1 MPSLHHRPCHLC
13 PASCGLTLEVEGDQL
28 LSVKNDPADPFSQGY
43 CCPKG
48 LAIGELHD
56 DPDRLRRPLVRKGG
70 VLVEVSWE
78 EACRA
83 AAEGLAGVVKRH
95 GKHGLATY
103 IGNPTVHHFGA
114 LLGSELWRQLLP
126 TKNRYTAN
134 SQDVNPHLLVNF
146 LTFGMQMAQPVP
158 DLDRVRFL
166 LVVGANPVVSNGS
179 LMTAP
184 GMPSRLREIQGR
196 GGKVVVL
203 DPRRTETAKLASEHH
218 FVWPDRDG
226 LLLLSLAHVILREGL
241 QDAAFLERWARP
253 GVLPALEAALEPFD
267 PVAVSGRV
275 GPDLDAET
283 ITRLALELA
292 GEERSAVYARLGP
305 SNAAHGGLTIWAAT
319 LLNALTGNLDRIGGS
334 MFPEGLGSWIFTLPN
349 GRGSYDR
356 YRSPQGAREVGG
368 EYPCHVLA
376 DQIERGQRDP
386 QAEQAVFGLV
396 TFAGNPVLS
405 VPNEPRLRR
414 AIEALEFRV
423 AIDIYRSETAQLA
436 DVVLPPR
443 SPLYEPFFD
452 TVSTHFAVADAG
464 RYAPPALSPPPPDQP
479 SEYEI
484 VSRLAREVVAK
495 TQGFAGKVR
504 ARLMAEGFDPKRVV
518 GPTIRFGPRGAG
530 ISARGQTQARLER
543 HPHGLEPQ
551 PLEPG
556 RLERR
561 VFTADR
567 KLNLFPAA
575 IREDLPRLVELLAAE
590 PPTQELFLIGR
601 RQLKSNNSWLHNLP
615 KLRRGNHR
623 CTLLVNP
630 SDAARA
636 GVGEGRARLSSRVGE
651 LEVEVEL
658 SEDMAPGVVSLPHG
672 WGHKRNGGQLASGDP
687 GVNVNALTDD
697 EAFDPLTGNSA
708 LNGVPVRLEPLAS

>member
-13 PASCGLTLEVEGDQL
+13 PASCGLTLEVEGDRL
-28 LSVKNDPADPFSQGY
+28 LSVKNDPQDPFSQGY

-48 LAIGELHD
+48 LAIGELHE

-70 VLVEVSWE
+70 ELVEASWD
-78 EACRA
+78 EAIEA
-83 AAEGLAGVVKRH
+83 AAEGLAGVLKRH
-95 GKHGLATY
+95 GKHSIATY

-114 LLGSELWRQLLP
+114 LLGTELWRQLLP

-134 SQDVNPHLLVNF
+134 SQDVNPHLLINY
-146 LTFGMQMAQPVP
+146 LTFGMQLAQPVP

-226 LLLLSLAHVILREGL
+226 LLLLAMAHVILREGL
-241 QDAAFLERWARP
+241 EDTAFLTRWARP
-253 GVLPALEAALEPFD
+253 GVVATLRAALEPFD

-275 GPDLDAET
+275 GPDLDAEV

-305 SNAAHGGLTIWAAT
+305 SNALHGGLTIWAAT

-334 MFPEGLGSWIFTLPN
+334 MFPEGLGSWLFTLPQ

-356 YRSPQGAREVGG
+356 YRSPQGAPEISG

-376 DQIERGQRDP
+376 DQIERGLADP
-386 QAEQAVFGLV
+386 TAEQAVFGLV

-405 VPNEPRLRR
+405 VPNEARLRR
-414 AIEALEFRV
+414 AIEGLEFRV

-443 SPLYEPFFD
+443 SPLFEPFFD
-452 TVSTHFAVADAG
+452 TISTHFAVADAG
-464 RYAPPALSPPPPDQP
+464 RYAPPALSPPPDQP
-479 SEYEI
+479 SEFEI
-484 VSRLAREVVAK
+484 VSRLARAVVAK
-495 TQGFAGKVR
+495 TRGLRGKVH
-504 ARLMAEGFDPKRVV
+504 ARLLASGFDPKRVI
-518 GPTIRFGPRGAG
+518 GPAVRFGPRGAG
-530 ISARGQTQARLER
+530 ISTRGLTQARLAQHE
-543 HPHGLEPQ
+543 HGLEPQ

-561 VFTADR
+561 VFTPDR
-567 KLNLFPAA
+567 KLNLFPVP
-575 IREDLPRLVELLAAE
+575 IRADLPRLVELLAA
-590 PPTQELFLIGR
+590 PAPRGALFLIGR

-630 SDAARA
+630 ADAARL
-636 GVGEGRARLSSRVGE
+636 GLTGGRARLSSRVGE
-651 LEVEVEL
+651 QEVEVEL

-672 WGHKRNGGQLASGDP
+672 WGHQRHGAQLASGEP

-697 EAFDPLTGNSA
+697 AAFDPLTGNSV
-708 LNGVPVRLEPLAS
+708 LNGVPVQLAPV

>member
-1 MPSLHHRPCHLC
+1 MPTLHHRPCHLC
-13 PASCGLTLEVEGDQL
+13 PASCGLTLEVEGDRL
-28 LSVKNDPADPFSQGY
+28 LSVRNDPQDPFSQGY

-48 LAIGELHD
+48 LAIGELHE

-70 VLVEVSWE
+70 ELVEVSWD
-78 EACRA
+78 EAYRA
-83 AAEGLAGVVKRH
+83 AAEGLAGVVERH

-134 SQDVNPHLLVNF
+134 SQDVNPHLLINF

-158 DLDRVRFL
+158 DLDRVRLL

-184 GMPSRLREIQGR
+184 GMPGRLREIQGR
-196 GGKVVVL
+196 GGRVVVL

-241 QDAAFLERWARP
+241 QDEAFLRRWARP
-253 GVLPALEAALEPFD
+253 GVLPVLRRALEPFD

-275 GPDLDAET
+275 GPDLDAEV
-283 ITRLALELA
+283 ITRLALDLA

-305 SNAAHGGLTIWAAT
+305 SNAAHGGLTVWAAT
-319 LLNALTGNLDRIGGS
+319 LLNALTGNLDRVGGS
-334 MFPEGLGSWIFTLPN
+334 MFPEGLGSWMFTLPY

-356 YRSPQGAREVGG
+356 YRSPQGAPEVGG

-376 DQIERGQRDP
+376 DQIERGLQDP
-386 QAEQAVFGLV
+386 QAEQAIFGLV

-405 VPNEPRLRR
+405 VPNGPRLRR
-414 AIEALEFRV
+414 AIEGLEFRV

-452 TVSTHFAVADAG
+452 TISTHFAVADGG
-464 RYAPPALSPPPPDQP
+464 RYSPPALSPAPDQP

-484 VSRLAREVVAK
+484 VSRLAKEVVSR
-495 TQGFAGKVR
+495 TQGIAGKVR
-504 ARLMAEGFDPKRVV
+504 ARLMALSFDPERVV
-518 GPTIRFGPRGAG
+518 GPTVRFGPRGAG
-530 ISARGQTQARLER
+530 ISSRGLTQAKLATYT
-543 HPHGLEPQ
+543 HGLEPQ

-561 VFTADR
+561 VFTPDR
-567 KLNLFPAA
+567 KLNLFPAP
-575 IREDLPRLVELLAAE
+575 IRQDLPRLVELLAQPA
-590 PPTQELFLIGR
+590 PVGELFLIGR

-615 KLRRGNHR
+615 KLRRGRHR

-630 SDAARA
+630 ADAARV
-636 GVGEGRARLSSRVGE
+636 GVGEGPAKLSSRVGE

-672 WGHKRNGGQLASGDP
+672 WGHQRNGGQLASEKP

-697 EAFDPLTGNSA
+697 AAFDPLTGNSV
-708 LNGVPVRLEPLAS
+708 LNGVPVRLAPS